1 MYTMYIDALY
11 NTPFLHLCQFK
22 HDVKSPTPRAI
33 IIMPTGLLI
42 IALKDKAKLGTPK
55 YS

>member
-1 MYTMYIDALY
+1 MYAMYVDASY

-22 HDVKSPTPRAI
+22 HDVKSPIPRAI

-42 IALKDKAKLGTPK
+42 IALKDKAKLGTPM

>member
-1 MYTMYIDALY
+1 MYAMYVDASY

-22 HDVKSPTPRAI
+22 HDVTSPIPRAI

-42 IALKDKAKLGTPK
+42 IALKDKAKLGTPM